1 MHNGKVNWEIGLTE
15 KSAGVTW
22 ELVTLLPLC
31 AAFSSRESVFTDSK
45 SMERTLKSIWYM
57 PDTDKFEMQSL
68 FFKFLDFNWTEI
80 NKTAVEFVR
89 FSRCSTV
96 PKQRRSL
103 PSDGPLAQFAGS
115 AVKVVMWARPLTWG
129 TPVT

>member
-15 KSAGVTW
+15 KSAGVTR

-80 NKTAVEFVR
+80 NKTAVELVR
-89 FSRCSTV
+89 RHGFPGVLLS
-96 PKQRRSL
+96 
-103 PSDGPLAQFAGS
+103 PSKEGHYHLMGPLHNLL
-115 AVKVVMWARPLTWG
+115 AVP
-129 TPVT
+129 